1 MQGVSAPEGE
11 DQALSNL
18 YDSNQYQLS
27 DEDDYQSWHC
37 SPQNSAQVPVD
48 IQQVNQAEYS

>member
-48 IQQVNQAEYS
+48 I